1 MHHFVFEIDLEMKR
15 SLGVAEEPKKYFLM
29 DEADGLHHSLRV
41 VHARA
46 WEEHEQQPKTL
57 S

>member
-29 DEADGLHHSLRV
+29 DEADGLHNSLRV